1 MLLCLP
7 AHQDKHINPR
17 QAKKI
22 AQHQGCCPSNAELL
36 LMMGLSTLYAIALSV
51 LKRIYQAQCQLC
63 PNQIAISRLA
73 ESLESEPCT
82 TLKMPPSSPGA

>member
-22 AQHQGCCPSNAELL
+22 AQHQGCYPSNAELL
-36 LMMGLSTLYAIALSV
+36 LMMGFTNP
-51 LKRIYQAQCQLC
+51 LC
-63 PNQIAISRLA
+63 NCFIS
-73 ESLESEPCT
+73 S
-82 TLKMPPSSPGA
+82 